1 MKIQFTP
8 FKFLSFGELSLK
20 IFLILKWNFINFFSI
35 NWIFSPKI
43 VSNLRCLEQ
52 LEMLVNLEHF
62 GVKLYAPLFS
72 CKIFWLV
79 QNSSTTTSTHTHTH
93 FLFVFLSQSWSM
105 RFHLCVADPTFSSL
119 LSLIFSFPL
128 IFFYYFG
135 FILEFVYYTYTYVWK
150 LRICVK
156 DWK

>member
-43 VSNLRCLEQ
+43 VSNLRCLVQ

-79 QNSSTTTSTHTHTH
+79 QNSSTTTSTHTHTFSLCLSLSILIH
-93 FLFVFLSQSWSM
+93 ETPSLCCWSHILF
-105 RFHLCVADPTFSSL
+105 
-119 LSLIFSFPL
+119 SLIFSFPL
-128 IFFYYFG
+128 IFFYYYG

-150 LRICVK
+150 LRVCVK